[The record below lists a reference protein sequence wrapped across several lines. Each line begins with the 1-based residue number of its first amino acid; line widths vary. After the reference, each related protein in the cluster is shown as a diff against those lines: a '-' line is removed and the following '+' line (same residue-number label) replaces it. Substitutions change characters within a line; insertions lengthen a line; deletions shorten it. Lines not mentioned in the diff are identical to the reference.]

1 MSDTSEYDKNTGYA
15 LRKIPKGYKYS
26 ARLGDEIISSDAN
39 PRCWEQSLRYTMK
52 VDSSNALLI
61 FRFALVLQYASDHN
75 AINEPRFRLSLYD
88 SNGKILPDCSNYDV
102 YSSNKS
108 VKGFKSYTPT
118 GSRDPIQW
126 RDWTT
131 VGANLIKY
139 LGQTITIE
147 FMSADCSYRYHYG
160 YAYFVAECQPLYIKV
175 KYCANDTEARL
186 IAPEGFERYRWTNS
200 SGSILDTVQ
209 ILRVAVPDQ
218 KLSYSCTM
226 TSATGCVV
234 ALQTSIVKYIPHA
247 AFSSFMIDCNS
258 NTVQMM
264 NSSTTNHG
272 SLSYNWMFEDENTS
286 ALRDPPHT
294 FKTSGMHTVTLIL
307 KNPPSACVD
316 TLTKD
321 IESFSPPLVG
331 ITGDSTY
338 CPGLSTYIKAY
349 GAYDYTWSN
358 GSKADSIEIG
368 DPGGTFWLIGRS
380 STGCVSDKK
389 YRTII
394 EEPDWELRR
403 LGDTVICG
411 SGSVTLAAYGAI
423 SYLWDKGSK
432 NDSISVSAPGTY
444 VVTGVNP
451 RGCKKFVIFN
461 VAVYQL
467 PLVDFTTS
475 PDIID
480 RRNNTV
486 NLTSPAQTDVKY
498 VWSLGDGSYGS
509 GSTLQHSYTTSN
521 DSLYFRITLIAT
533 DKQNCIDSSFKYVDV
548 APFIP
553 NVFTPDDDGINDVFM
568 QGFTLEIVDR
578 NGLRILKGNDGW
590 DGRYNG
596 KPANP
601 DTYFYVV
608 YYNDSQE
615 ALHTRKGY
623 ITLVR

>member
-1 MSDTSEYDKNTGYA
+1 
-15 LRKIPKGYKYS
+15 
-26 ARLGDEIISSDAN
+26 
-39 PRCWEQSLRYTMK
+39 
-52 VDSSNALLI
+52 
-61 FRFALVLQYASDHN
+61 
-75 AINEPRFRLSLYD
+75 
-88 SNGKILPDCSNYDV
+88 
-102 YSSNKS
+102 
-108 VKGFKSYTPT
+108 
-118 GSRDPIQW
+118 
-126 RDWTT
+126 
-131 VGANLIKY
+131 
-139 LGQTITIE
+139 
-147 FMSADCSYRYHYG
+147 
-160 YAYFVAECQPLYIKV
+160 
-175 KYCANDTEARL
+175 
-186 IAPEGFERYRWTNS
+186 
-200 SGSILDTVQ
+200 
-209 ILRVAVPDQ
+209 
-218 KLSYSCTM
+218 
-226 TSATGCVV
+226 
-234 ALQTSIVKYIPHA
+234 
-247 AFSSFMIDCNS
+247 
-258 NTVQMM
+258 
-264 NSSTTNHG
+264 
-272 SLSYNWMFEDENTS
+272 
-286 ALRDPPHT
+286 
-294 FKTSGMHTVTLIL
+294 MHTVTLIL